1 MSNIFVNF
9 NNKTEL
15 IIIDNFDEKNIDLNL
30 FEKVDNVKHI
40 KIDSINLINNLE
52 FLKYDNSLIN
62 ISYILLNSIIK
73 NCDLNKYNSFKIMFE
88 TDQYIK
94 ENNNYVNNPNYEYI
108 WFTFDK
114 LVDHKGIKTYNI
126 YTSYNLILENYN
138 KTFISKRSEPQTI
151 KNCKEKYIIPVKKIM
166 ITNTFIDYIT
176 IKANN
181 SFIDIINNLVKD
193 IHKNSVTIA

>member
-1 MSNIFVNF
+1 MSNIFVNI

-15 IIIDNFDEKNIDLNL
+15 IIIDNFDEKNVDLNL

-62 ISYILLNSIIK
+62 ISYILLNPIIK
-73 NCDLNKYNSFKIMFE
+73 NCELNKYNTFKIMFE

-114 LVDHKGIKTYNI
+114 LVDHNGIKTYNI

-138 KTFISKRSEPQTI
+138 KTFISRRSEPQTI

-176 IKANN
+176 IKADY

>member
-40 KIDSINLINNLE
+40 KIDYINWINNLE

-62 ISYILLNSIIK
+62 ISYLLLNPIIK
-73 NCDLNKYNSFKIMFE
+73 KCDLNKYNTFKIMFE

-151 KNCKEKYIIPVKKIM
+151 KNCKEKYIIPVNKIM

-176 IKANN
+176 IKTDD